1 MELQSIGLAGLEKAQ
16 ERLAATA
23 KKLSS
28 GFAGAAALRAYGD
41 SGGAEGAGV
50 GAGDIAGD
58 TVDLSA
64 AAVELLTA
72 RQSAE
77 ANLKI
82 VETANELASRTI
94 DILG

>member
-16 ERLAATA
+16 ERLAAAA
-23 KKLSS
+23 KKLS
-28 GFAGAAALRAYGD
+28 GAGLQAYGD
-41 SGGAEGAGV
+41 LSRAGFGGDAV
-50 GAGDIAGD
+50 GEAVGD

-64 AAVELLTA
+64 AAVALLTA

>member
-23 KKLSS
+23 KKLS
-28 GFAGAAALRAYGD
+28 AGYAGLQAYGA
-41 SGGAEGAGV
+41 SGGAEGPNV
-50 GAGDIAGD
+50 GTGD

-82 VETANELASRTI
+82 VETANELAARTI

>member
-16 ERLAATA
+16 ERLAAAA
-23 KKLSS
+23 KKLS
-28 GFAGAAALRAYGD
+28 GAGLQAYGD
-41 SGGAEGAGV
+41 LSGAGF
-50 GAGDIAGD
+50 GGETAGD

-64 AAVELLTA
+64 AAVALLTA

>member
-16 ERLAATA
+16 ERLAAAA
-23 KKLSS
+23 KKLS
-28 GFAGAAALRAYGD
+28 GAGLQGYAALGVDAPQSEAED
-41 SGGAEGAGV
+41 SLN
-50 GAGDIAGD
+50 
-58 TVDLSA
+58 LSDSVNLSE
-64 AAVELLTA
+64 AAVTLLTA
-72 RQSAE
+72 RQSVE